1 MRKLVYLFTALL
13 VSTSV
18 QSQTDTSIA
27 IARYRFTHINDTTQ
41 PDRPVTGDMILYIG
55 ARMSRY
61 GYDRP
66 AAATGGTVSMANVP
80 TGSIKSVS
88 VVNGNV
94 IVDGA
99 LLSEFSY
106 NNSLYKD
113 IPSSQMT
120 LLTMPAYSG
129 KLFAVTDNTPLINWN
144 IEAETKFIQG
154 MQCQKATA
162 GFKGRAYTAW
172 FCSQL
177 PYSNGP
183 WKLGGL
189 PGLIL
194 EAYDTKKEVV
204 FTLTS
209 FEGAQDKTVL
219 IDIPATVIQTT
230 PKEYRQYQEAL
241 NKNAD
246 ASKAGAGTLNGVAIR
261 TVTPG
266 AVNGAPIKLKQNNNP
281 IEKENPKP

>member
-1 MRKLVYLFTALL
+1 MRKLAYLLAGLL
-13 VSTSV
+13 MHISV
-18 QSQTDTSIA
+18 QSQTDTTIV
-27 IARYRFTHINDTTQ
+27 IARYGFSHINDTTQ
-41 PDRPVTGDMILYIG
+41 PDLPTKGDMVLYIG

-61 GYDRP
+61 GYNRP
-66 AAATGGTVSMANVP
+66 AAATRGSASME
-80 TGSIKSVS
+80 SIPINSVKSVS

-94 IVDGA
+94 LVDGV

-106 NNSLYKD
+106 NNSIYKD
-113 IPSSQMT
+113 ISTSQMV
-120 LLTMPAYSG
+120 LLTLPANSG
-129 KLFAVTDNTPLINWN
+129 KLFAVTDNTPAINWN
-144 IEAETKFIQG
+144 IEAETKIIQG

-162 GFKGRAYTAW
+162 RFKGRDYTAW

-209 FEGAQDKTVL
+209 FESAQDKHIL
-219 IDIPATVIQTT
+219 IDIPANVIKTT
-230 PKEYRQYQEAL
+230 PKEYKQYEEAL
-241 NKNAD
+241 NKNAA
-246 ASKAGAGTLNGVAIR
+246 ASGAGAGTLNGVAIR
-261 TVTPG
+261 TAGPG
-266 AVNGAPIKLKQNNNP
+266 AVNNGPIKRKQNNNP
-281 IEKENPKP
+281 IEKENSNP